1 MDQMH
6 ATYMQ
11 RCLQL
16 ALLGKQS
23 VAPNP
28 MVGAVLVHEGRIIGE
43 GYHKNFGG
51 PHAEVNCI
59 ASVKPKDQSLIA
71 EATLYISLEP
81 CAHHGKT
88 PPCTDLI
95 LKHKIPQV
103 VVGCTDTNPAVKGRG
118 IAQLQNAGVKVISPV
133 IEDAC
138 RRLNERFFTF
148 HEKQRPWFVL
158 KWAAS
163 ANGKIGKEGDRVSIS
178 NAVTNRL
185 VHRWRSEE
193 AAIMVATNTALYDD
207 PQLTNRYWGS
217 KQPLRVLLDMHL
229 RLPSDLKMFQDKGKV
244 VIFNGI
250 KEDASGHLHYCKIDA
265 QQPILPQIGEKLHAL
280 QIQSVLVEGGARLLS
295 SFMDAGFWDEARV
308 ITNTSLII
316 SEGLDAP
323 QLNQAIVEQCFQL
336 DTDTIQIIRPV

>member
-16 ALLGKQS
+16 ALLGKQL

-28 MVGAVLVHEGRIIGE
+28 MVGAVMVHEGRIIGE

-59 ASVKPKDQSLIA
+59 ASVKPEDQCLIA
-71 EATLYISLEP
+71 ASTLYVSLEP

-95 LKHKIPQV
+95 LQHNIPQV

-118 IAQLQNAGVKVISPV
+118 IEQLHNAGVKVISPV
-133 IEDAC
+133 MEDDC

-163 ANGKIGKEGDRVSIS
+163 ANGKIGKTGERISIS
-178 NAVTNRL
+178 NAITNRL

-217 KQPLRVLLDMHL
+217 KQPIRVLLDMHL
-229 RLPSDLKMFQDKGKV
+229 RLPHDLKLFQDQFKV
-244 VIFNGI
+244 IIFNGV
-250 KEDASGHLHYCKIDA
+250 KEDESGHLHYYKIDA
-265 QQPILPQIGEKLHAL
+265 QQPILPQICKKLYAMQVL
-280 QIQSVLVEGGARLLS
+280 SVLVEGGARLLN
-295 SFMDAGFWDEARV
+295 SFIDADLWDEARV
-308 ITNTSLII
+308 ITNTSLVIP
-316 SEGLDAP
+316 EGLDAP
-323 QLNQAIVEQCFQL
+323 QLKHAAVSQTFSEH
-336 DTDTIQIIRPV
+336 TDTIEIFRPA